1 MAYYQN
7 HDRRN
12 YFTEFGAGRGFPT
25 SSVWI
30 SKDITDS
37 KETSL
42 SLMLTRP
49 GVGCELFGRRW
60 KGPPPEH
67 ATRTLYE
74 LLGIEVRNTTWVRL
88 ST

>member
-49 GVGCELFGRRW
+49 RVGCELFG
-60 KGPPPEH
+60 
-67 ATRTLYE
+67 
-74 LLGIEVRNTTWVRL
+74 
-88 ST
+88 